1 MTLTPLGQLLPDKA
15 APSVLLCSGEIWH
28 CSPRFRYMSV
38 ASISFLLQI
47 IPCDT
52 SITCNYEALSQAFYS
67 EELGGHVDLIPVC
80 VPFFSKQSTF

>member
-1 MTLTPLGQLLPDKA
+1 
-15 APSVLLCSGEIWH
+15 
-28 CSPRFRYMSV
+28 MSV

-67 EELGGHVDLIPVC
+67 EELGDHVDLILLC
-80 VPFFSKQSTF
+80 IPFFSTQSTFQYTCSISYEPHANSAKLDLALPLYRREN